1 MVLPIVDSL
10 QLPPA
15 AAGGFS
21 LFDPLH
27 LALADVE
34 PVSLHRGEHVSLE
47 VLLEPPDCSFELA
60 AWVTA
65 SQYHLLHS
73 VVLLTLGLF
82 AAYSGRS
89 IRWPASLFCA
99 GILLFS
105 GSIYVLALTKLRWLG
120 PVTPVGGLLL
130 ILGWLSLVRVG
141 QD

>member
-1 MVLPIVDSL
+1 VVLPIVDSL
-10 QLPPA
+10 QLPAA

-65 SQYHLLHS
+65 
-73 VVLLTLGLF
+73 F
-82 AAYSGRS
+82 
-89 IRWPASLFCA
+89 
-99 GILLFS
+99 
-105 GSIYVLALTKLRWLG
+105 
-120 PVTPVGGLLL
+120 PVGVPVLPAKVAAL
-130 ILGWLSLVRVG
+130 IIVALSGHL
-141 QD
+141 